1 MMEKVPP
8 FCMDYLERIRRV
20 GSKANPFFCLMG
32 IAVESAENGT
42 AVLRMPVRPDM
53 LNGEGWLQG
62 GMYTALTDEAMVLAM
77 YTMISPEERI
87 ATITETTTF
96 LAGSRE
102 GTLYAAGRVVKK
114 GRRVIFA
121 EGEIRNGEPGGTLLS
136 RSSAAFAVL
145 RDPLS

>member
-1 MMEKVPP
+1 MEKDPP
-8 FCMDYLERIRRV
+8 FSMEYLERIRQV

-32 IAVESAENGT
+32 IAVESAESGT

-62 GMYTALTDEAMVLAM
+62 GMYTALTDEAMVLAI
-77 YTMISPEERI
+77 YTMLLPNERI

-102 GTLYAAGRVVKK
+102 GMLYATGRVVKK
-114 GRRVIFA
+114 GKRVVFA
-121 EGEIRNGEPGGTLLS
+121 EGEIRNGEAGGTLLS
-136 RSSAAFAVL
+136 RTSAACAVM
-145 RDPLS
+145 RDSQS